1 MVRKSRPGLPR
12 APRLHRS
19 YFVAHVPDTSNLLL
33 YREGRGVALK
43 PVGGSDLLPRL
54 LDLIDGS
61 RSVDSIVDSLAG
73 FDTGLVLSSL
83 ESLQELGLLEDA
95 RDDPLSDDARNTDRE
110 NQRLLLS
117 HLTTDVS
124 TASKAL
130 TDSNVVIVGS
140 GAIASSLASMLASC
154 GVGRVQTPVPG
165 ERAVDA
171 SPPDTP
177 PGAAGASDARSVSL
191 DKAVARRQ
199 PHRFGNAIDGASLV
213 LAALDHPDPDLLDA
227 LNEACLD
234 LSVPLLPIVLVGWEG
249 HLGPTCI
256 PGQTACIRCASLR
269 VKANLSH
276 YQQYVLYEDTMRRS
290 PAEHPFGRLPH
301 FPEMLAGMAATE
313 AVKLIT
319 RCYPPS
325 THGRLVVTDLLLQRT
340 DAHDVLRV
348 PRCPACGR
356 KRPALP
362 DIVPGDLAGELVE

>member
-1 MVRKSRPGLPR
+1 MVRRSGPDLPR
-12 APRLHRS
+12 SPRLHRS
-19 YFVAHVPDTSNLLL
+19 YFLTHVPNTSNLLL

-54 LDLIDGS
+54 LDLLDGS
-61 RSVDSIVDSLAG
+61 RSVDSIVESLAG

-95 RDDPLSDDARNTDRE
+95 SADPRSDDGRSPDRH

-117 HLTTDVS
+117 HLTSDVS
-124 TASKAL
+124 TASEAL
-130 TDSNVVIVGS
+130 AASNVVIVGS
-140 GAIASSLASMLASC
+140 GAIAASLASMLAAC
-154 GVGRVQTPVPG
+154 GVGRVQTPAPG
-165 ERAVDA
+165 EGAVDA
-171 SPPDTP
+171 SPRETP
-177 PGAAGASDARSVSL
+177 PIARGASDVRSPLL
-191 DKAVARRQ
+191 DGAVTRRQ
-199 PHRFGNAIDGASLV
+199 PQRFGDAIDGASLV

-234 LSVPLLPIVLVGWEG
+234 RSVPLLPIMLVGWEG

-256 PGQTACIRCASLR
+256 PGQTACVRCASLR

-290 PAEHPFGRLPH
+290 PGEHPFGRLPH

-356 KRPALP
+356 KRPSLP
-362 DIVPGDLAGELVE
+362 DIVTGDLAGELVE